1 VRGAQASGAV
11 FAEQLEH
18 QVRSRGGYALPLP
31 IFFILYFFGP
41 ESPHVFISLWCV
53 SKLTPALSE
62 RVLGLD
68 CSETAR
74 RYVSLSVY
82 LFHLQL
88 FVEAWLVAQRALQ
101 LLTILGGPRHP
112 EIASLHMTLS
122 NIAIELRD
130 ANGMIQHANDAQ
142 KIRVGAYGSDHEIVG
157 DVHSNTA
164 FLYHRIGRNQIA
176 ARRDSRRLH
185 SLCSVCTLTCL

>member
-1 VRGAQASGAV
+1 VKVAHKCGEHRQAVQFLQSSLSIRCTATATRRHRSQYLVLYV
-11 FAEQLEH
+11 FGLK
-18 QVRSRGGYALPLP
+18 
-31 IFFILYFFGP
+31 
-41 ESPHVFISLWCV
+41 SPHVRAPLWRV

-68 CSETAR
+68 SSETAR

-82 LFHLQL
+82 LFHLQR
-88 FVEAWLVAQRALQ
+88 FVESWLIAQRALQ
-101 LLTILGGPRHP
+101 LLTVLGGARHP

-130 ANGMIQHANDAQ
+130 ANGMIQHASDAQ

-176 ARRDSRRLH
+176 AR
-185 SLCSVCTLTCL
+185 